1 MVQLLD
7 AKPDI
12 AKGFV
17 RGNSASSVSFWDDLA
32 AELNSLGPPSRDGTG
47 WKKVW
52 ADYKSALKR
61 KLSHNKREL
70 NATGG
75 GPNKLIHL
83 SKLEEQAVQ
92 LTGLTATVD
101 GIAGSSSQGAPKAYD
116 KENVDINSG
125 CSEESI
131 SGINETGL
139 SQHSQSRRPRQT
151 TGKLLELQ
159 VKQQQQFHADVKS
172 IMSSSNKKL
181 DDLIHYQRQSAKAL
195 ISIDA
200 TLKQQSHE
208 QQRHNKEMERLTS
221 EKLELKR
228 RILEMQ
234 IAYVSEAN

>member
-47 WKKVW
+47 WKKVIV
-52 ADYKSALKR
+52 AKIDPKTQ
-61 KLSHNKREL
+61 REL

-83 SKLEEQAVQ
+83 SELEEQAVQ

-172 IMSSSNKKL
+172 VMSSSNKKL